1 MTSLLQRRGGR
12 LALLLCLLGSTSLP
26 VTAALAR
33 PFAPD
38 SFTSFDGLERLA
50 RAGVDRHRDWLDAQR
65 ARAEQAYLQTERR
78 LDQLERCLD
87 RSRQAQERD
96 QCLRRDLEA
105 RERQWQREQR
115 DWQLLIRRQGRIAQ
129 LSWPPGS

>member
-1 MTSLLQRRGGR
+1 MTSLLQRRSGR

-33 PFAPD
+33 PFAPNG
-38 SFTSFDGLERLA
+38 FTSFDSLERLQ
-50 RAGVDRHRDWLDAQR
+50 RAGSDRHRDWLDAQR
-65 ARAEQAYLQTERR
+65 ARAEQGFRLTERR
-78 LDQLERCLD
+78 LDQLERCLE
-87 RSRQAQERD
+87 RSRQSQERD
-96 QCLRRDLEA
+96 QCVRRDLEA

-115 DWQLLIRRQGRIAQ
+115 DWQVLIRRQGRIAQ